1 MRRLADKGF
10 LTIYGI
16 AAVLFVP
23 VTPVYVTGFFWAV
36 AVSACAAFLEK
47 RTAAAVLLGGYC
59 AGAVIWPG
67 MVCFLPLI
75 SYDILRWRLYL
86 LLVLVAPA
94 MAQSGGAGIE
104 MIIFLLLGIG
114 AAMLLE
120 VKSTQLEIKEEKLKK
135 IRDDSAERNLLLKEK
150 NKELLEKQDYEIY
163 TATLRERN
171 RIAREIHDNVGH
183 LLSRTILIT
192 GALKAVNK
200 DAAVGEPLAQLENS
214 LNQAMDSVR
223 KSVHDI
229 HDDSVDLQ
237 KAVEGLILEFQFC
250 RVGLEYDMDMD
261 VPRTVKY
268 CLLSILKEALVNVA
282 KHSDATE
289 VHVLMREHPTL
300 YQMKI
305 QDNGSGAGIAEKTG
319 GIGLLNMKE
328 RVKALDGNI
337 QISRDHGFGIFIT
350 IPKEG

>member
-1 MRRLADKGF
+1 M
-10 LTIYGI
+10 
-16 AAVLFVP
+16 
-23 VTPVYVTGFFWAV
+23 
-36 AVSACAAFLEK
+36 
-47 RTAAAVLLGGYC
+47 
-59 AGAVIWPG
+59 
-67 MVCFLPLI
+67 
-75 SYDILRWRLYL
+75 
-86 LLVLVAPA
+86 LVLVAPA

-261 VPRTVKY
+261 VPRTVK
-268 CLLSILKEALVNVA
+268 
-282 KHSDATE
+282 
-289 VHVLMREHPTL
+289 
-300 YQMKI
+300 
-305 QDNGSGAGIAEKTG
+305 
-319 GIGLLNMKE
+319 
-328 RVKALDGNI
+328 
-337 QISRDHGFGIFIT
+337 
-350 IPKEG
+350 